1 MKMII
6 NLFIALGLLFLVEF
20 IMMLLYNLIVEG
32 NITIETLFGKIF
44 FVSLAVLFTGGF
56 LFMII
61 KAQVQYMKQG
71 KNKLK

>member
-6 NLFIALGLLFLVEF
+6 NLFIALCLLFLVEF
-20 IMMLLYNLIVEG
+20 IMMLLYNLIVED

-44 FVSLAVLFTGGF
+44 FVSLAVLFAGGF